1 MKNAAQKKAE
11 RKNRGQLSRR
21 QVLAAA
27 GFIGLAG
34 LTGCGSGDDGGGSK
48 DLSKK
53 RNGAM
58 KEYRAGQQF
67 KAAGALSFSVLHN
80 DNPGYPMKKDWLFWK
95 ELTRRTGVTFKPV
108 SVPLSDYEKKRSLL
122 IGAGDAPFLIPKTY
136 HPSEVAFVASGAIL
150 PVSDYTHLMPHFLD
164 KVKKWGLEPE
174 LDSIR
179 QSDGK
184 YYLLPGLHEKVKS
197 GYSLSLRTDVLD
209 RLGLA
214 LPTTWDEVYTVLKAI
229 REEYPDR
236 YPFTDRWST
245 NTPYPAAALFSYLGQ
260 AYGVRAG
267 WSYDNISW
275 DDPAGEFVFT
285 GATDGWREML
295 TYLRK
300 LVAEKLVDPESFTQT
315 DDDAVK
321 KLLSEKAFAI
331 SANPQELVQN
341 YRYNLGQQVQGATI
355 EMIPVPLGPA
365 GPVVIGGARLENGVM
380 VSDKALDSDS
390 FVAMMQFVDW
400 LWYSDEGQRFAKWG
414 VEGVTYTRSG
424 DRYTLKD
431 GISLMGSDP
440 DAPKD
445 LQKDYGFFNG
455 VFTYGGSWA
464 LVSSSFSADEK
475 AFQDAMAQR
484 EQLPIGPAHPL
495 QSVEQ
500 EQATLWDTPLR
511 DHVTQ
516 NALKFA
522 LGKRP
527 LSEWDAYVGEL
538 KAKNMD
544 QLVALHNKA
553 RERYAKE
560 NG

>member
-1 MKNAAQKKAE
+1 MKNA
-11 RKNRGQLSRR
+11 GQLSRR
-21 QVLAAA
+21 QILTAA
-27 GFIGLAG
+27 GFIGLAT
-34 LTGCGSGDDGGGSK
+34 LTGCGSGDDAEDSK

-53 RNGAM
+53 QNGAM

-67 KAAGALSFSVLHN
+67 KASKPLSFSVLHN
-80 DNPGYPMKKDWLFWK
+80 NNPVYPLKGGWLFWK
-95 ELTRRTGVTFKPV
+95 ELTKRTGITLKPV
-108 SVPLSDYEKKRSLL
+108 AVPLSDYEKKRSVL

-136 HPSEVAFVASGAIL
+136 HPSEVAFVSSGAIL
-150 PVSDYTHLMPHFLD
+150 PVSEYVHLMPNFQD
-164 KVKKWGLEPE
+164 KVRKWKLEPE

-184 YYLLPGLHEKVKS
+184 YYLLPGLHEKAKS

-209 RLGLA
+209 RLGLS
-214 LPTTWDEVYTVLKAI
+214 LPTTWDEVYDVFKAI
-229 REEYPDR
+229 KGEYPDR

-245 NTPYPAAALFSYLGQ
+245 NTPFPAAALLSYLGQ

-267 WSYDNISW
+267 WTYDNISF
-275 DDPAGEFVFT
+275 DAKAGEFVFT
-285 GATDGWREML
+285 GTTDGYRQMIE
-295 TYLRK
+295 YLRK
-300 LVAEKLVDPESFTQT
+300 LVAEKLIDPESFTQT
-315 DDDAVK
+315 DDDAVQ
-321 KLLSEKAFAI
+321 KLLGEKSFAI

-341 YRYNLGQQVQGATI
+341 YRYNLEKQVSGAKI
-355 EMIPVPLGPA
+355 EMVPVPLGPA
-365 GPVVIGGARLENGVM
+365 GPVVMGGARLENGVM
-380 VSDKALDSDS
+380 VSSKALKSDT

-414 VEGVTYTRSG
+414 VQEVTYTRAG
-424 DRYTLKD
+424 DQYKLEP
-431 GISLMGSDP
+431 GITLMGSDP

-464 LVSSSFSADEK
+464 LVSSSFSPDEK
-475 AFQDAMAQR
+475 KFQDAMARR

-500 EQATLWDTPLR
+500 EQASLWDTPLR

-516 NALKFA
+516 NTLKFVM
-522 LGKRP
+522 GKRS
-527 LSEWDAYVGEL
+527 LSEWDDYVTEL

-544 QLVALHNKA
+544 QLVGLHNKA
-553 RERYAKE
+553 RERFKKE

>member
-1 MKNAAQKKAE
+1 MKNA
-11 RKNRGQLSRR
+11 GQLSRR
-21 QVLAAA
+21 QILSAA
-27 GFIGLAG
+27 GFIGLAT
-34 LTGCGSGDDGGGSK
+34 LTGCGSGDDGGDSK
-48 DLSKK
+48 DLSRKQ
-53 RNGAM
+53 NGAM
-58 KEYRAGQQF
+58 KEYRVGEQF
-67 KAAGALSFSVLHN
+67 RAAKPLSFSILHN
-80 DNPGYPMKKDWLFWK
+80 DNPVYPPKSGWLFWK
-95 ELTRRTGVTFKPV
+95 ELTRRTGITLKPV
-108 SVPLSDYEKKRSLL
+108 SVPLSDYEKKRSVL
-122 IGAGDAPFLIPKTY
+122 IGAGDAPLLIPKTY
-136 HPSEVAFVASGAIL
+136 HPSEVAFVSSGAIL
-150 PVSDYTHLMPHFLD
+150 PVSEYVHLMPNYRD
-164 KVKKWGLEPE
+164 KVKRWKLEPE

-179 QSDGK
+179 QSDGD
-184 YYLLPGLHEKVKS
+184 YYLLPGLHEKAKS

-214 LPTTWDEVYTVLKAI
+214 LPTTWDEVHEVFTAI
-229 REEYPDR
+229 RAEYPDR
-236 YPFTDRWST
+236 YPFSDRWSI

-267 WSYDNISW
+267 WSYDNISY
-275 DDPAGEFVFT
+275 DRSADEFVFT
-285 GATDGWREML
+285 GATDGYRTVVE
-295 TYLRK
+295 YLRK

-315 DDDAVK
+315 DDDAVQ
-321 KLLSEKAFAI
+321 KLLGEKSFAI

-341 YRYNLGQQVQGATI
+341 YRYNLEKQVRGSKI
-355 EMIPVPLGPA
+355 EMVPVPLGPA
-365 GPVVIGGARLENGVM
+365 GPVVLGGLRLENGVM
-380 VSDKALDSDS
+380 ISTKALKSDT

-414 VEGVTYTRSG
+414 VQGTTYTYSG
-424 DRYTLKD
+424 STYRLKP

-445 LQKDYGFFNG
+445 LQKDFGFFNG

-464 LVSSSFSADEK
+464 LVSSSFGPDEK
-475 AFQDAMAQR
+475 KFQDAMAQR

-516 NALKFA
+516 NTLKFV
-522 LGKRP
+522 LGRRP
-527 LSEWDAYVGEL
+527 LSEWDSYVAEL

-544 QLVALHNKA
+544 RLVDLHNKA
-553 RERYAKE
+553 RARFQKE

>member
-1 MKNAAQKKAE
+1 MKNQG
-11 RKNRGQLSRR
+11 NLSRR
-21 QVLAAA
+21 QILAAA
-27 GFIGLAG
+27 GFVGLTA
-34 LTGCGSGDDGGGSK
+34 LTGCGSGGDGDGK

-53 RNGAM
+53 QNGAM
-58 KEYRAGQQF
+58 KEYRVGQQF
-67 KAAGALSFSVLHN
+67 KAAEPLSFSVLHN
-80 DNPGYPMKKDWLFWK
+80 DNPAYPMKSGWPFWQ
-95 ELTRRTGVTFKPV
+95 ELTKRTGITLKPV

-136 HPSEVAFVASGAIL
+136 HPSEVAFVSSGAIL
-150 PVSDYTHLMPHFLD
+150 PVSEYVHLMPNFQD
-164 KVKKWGLEPE
+164 KVRKWRLEPE

-184 YYLLPGLHEKVKS
+184 YYLLPGLHEKVKA
-197 GYSLSLRTDVLD
+197 GYSLSLRMDVLD
-209 RLGLA
+209 RLGLTA
-214 LPTTWDEVYTVLKAI
+214 PATWDEVYTVLKAI
-229 REEYPDR
+229 KDRYPDR

-245 NTPYPAAALFSYLGQ
+245 NTPFPAGAFFSYLGQ

-267 WSYDNISW
+267 WTYDNISW
-275 DDPAGEFVFT
+275 DDGTKKFVFT
-285 GATDGWREML
+285 GATDGFRQMIE
-295 TYLRK
+295 YVRR
-300 LVAEKLVDPESFTQT
+300 LVAEKLLDPESFTQT

-321 KLLSEKAFAI
+321 KLLSEKSFVI
-331 SANPQELVQN
+331 SANPQELVQK
-341 YRYNLGQQVQGATI
+341 YRYNLERQVKGARI

-365 GPVVIGGARLENGVM
+365 GPVVLGGARLENGVM
-380 VSDKALDSDS
+380 ISSKALESDT

-414 VEGVTYTRSG
+414 VEGLTYTG
-424 DRYTLKD
+424 AGGRYRLKD
-431 GISLMGSDP
+431 GISLMGSDS

-464 LVSSSFSADEK
+464 LVSSSFGPDEK
-475 AFQDAMAQR
+475 KFQDAMAER
-484 EQLPIGPAHPL
+484 RQLPIAPAHPL

-516 NALKFA
+516 NTLKFV

-527 LSEWDAYVGEL
+527 LSEWDSYVQEL
-538 KAKNMD
+538 KTKNMD
-544 QLVALHNKA
+544 RLVELHNKA
-553 RERYAKE
+553 HERFKKE
-560 NG
+560 NR

>member
-1 MKNAAQKKAE
+1 MRNA
-11 RKNRGQLSRR
+11 RRNNTGGLSRR

-27 GFIGLAG
+27 GFAGLASV
-34 LTGCGSGDDGGGSK
+34 TGCGSGDDGGGGK

-53 RNGAM
+53 QNGAM

-67 KAAGALSFSVLHN
+67 KASKPLDFDLLHN
-80 DNPGYPMKKDWLFWK
+80 DNPVYPLKRDWLFWK
-95 ELTRRTGVTFKPV
+95 ELTRRTGVTLKPIG
-108 SVPLSDYEKKRSLL
+108 VPLSDYEKKRSVM

-150 PVSDYTHLMPHFLD
+150 PVSDYVHLMPNFRA
-164 KVKKWGLEPE
+164 KVRQWKLEPE

-184 YYLLPGLHEKVKS
+184 FYLLPGLHERVRS
-197 GYSLSLRTDVLD
+197 NYSLALRTDVLE

-214 LPTTWDEVYTVLKAI
+214 LPTTWDEVHQVFRAI
-229 REEYPDR
+229 KEEYPDR

-245 NTPYPAAALFSYLGQ
+245 NTPFPVGALMSYLGQ
-260 AYGVRAG
+260 SFGVRAG
-267 WSYDNISW
+267 WTYDNISF
-275 DDPAGEFVFT
+275 DSQAEKFVFT
-285 GATDGWREML
+285 GATDGFHHVVEFL
-295 TYLRK
+295 HK
-300 LVAEKLVDPESFTQT
+300 LVAEKLMDPESFTQT
-315 DDDAVK
+315 DDEAVQ
-321 KLLSEKAFAI
+321 KLLGEKAFAI

-341 YRYNLGQQVQGATI
+341 YRFNLEKQVEGAKI

-365 GPVVIGGARLENGVM
+365 GPVVLGGARLENGVM
-380 VSDKALDSDS
+380 ISSRALESDS
-390 FVAMMQFVDW
+390 FVALMQFVDW
-400 LWYSDEGQRFAKWG
+400 LYYSDEGQRFAKWG
-414 VEGVTYTRSG
+414 VEDVTYTRSG
-424 DRYTLKD
+424 SRYALKP

-455 VFTYGGSWA
+455 VFTYGGSWE
-464 LVSSSFSADEK
+464 LVSSSFGPDEK
-475 AFQDAMAQR
+475 RFQDAMVVR
-484 EQLPIGPAHPL
+484 EQLPVAPAHPL

-500 EQATLWDTPLR
+500 EQASLWETPLR

-516 NALKFA
+516 NTLKFA

-527 LSEWDAYVGEL
+527 LSEWGAYVSEL
-538 KAKNMD
+538 KAKNMQ
-544 QLVALHNKA
+544 QLVDLHNKA
-553 RERYAKE
+553 YERFRKE